1 MSLLFI
7 IIVIAIIVYS
17 YTKQQGQNS
26 ENRTNQRMWAEAA
39 HYHGL
44 KLYPA
49 SERSVFPAMNGTV
62 DGVSVEI
69 WGDFDDIGHGL
80 IFCKAI
86 FAQSL
91 PFQLSIIK
99 GDFNEENI
107 GSAFEIR
114 GLTAPGITVRASDR
128 KQLNAFLNGQN
139 IMNILKNC
147 VSGSQVAKMT
157 DSYLILGVSGI
168 NDGMKLYG
176 FIERAAAA
184 AKTLSGSRISDL
196 PAIPMVEDT
205 EKLPV
210 PTVKTQSYKPV
221 VSKVEAVPED
231 PAPQEYYKPT
241 ATESEPVIPEEC
253 VIEQKSEPVI
263 PEEKTAPPQFKP
275 VCTPKEP
282 VPEVTEKEPL
292 DLSAEGLSKALFSAS
307 FPGEKE
313 KAVFQKVIGQTVQW
327 RGTLKSVYPYST
339 DFVFGKGPGVKA
351 VFEICEIA
359 SSYGMKA
366 KIKATVSFGEE
377 AMSVLKGQTGKEFAF
392 TGTLLKMEGF
402 SKEILVEK
410 GFLTE

>member
-17 YTKQQGQNS
+17 FTKQQGQNS

-49 SERSVFPAMNGTV
+49 SEKSVFPAMNGTV

-69 WGDFDDIGHGL
+69 WGDFDDSGHAL

-86 FAQSL
+86 FAQTL
-91 PFQLSIIK
+91 PFQLSIVK
-99 GDFNEENI
+99 GDFNEDNI

-114 GLTAPGITVRASDR
+114 GLTVPGITVRASDR

-139 IMNILKNC
+139 IMNVLKNC
-147 VSGSQVAKMT
+147 IGGSQVAKMT

-176 FIERAAAA
+176 FIERAAAS
-184 AKTLSGSRISDL
+184 AKALSGCRISDL
-196 PAIPMVEDT
+196 PAIRVVEDT
-205 EKLPV
+205 EKLPD
-210 PTVKTQSYKPV
+210 PTVKTQTYKPV
-221 VSKVEAVPED
+221 APTVKAVPED
-231 PAPQEYYKPT
+231 PAPQEIYKPKT
-241 ATESEPVIPEEC
+241 PKSNPSVPEEKPVEQKPEPVIPK
-253 VIEQKSEPVI
+253 EQP
-263 PEEKTAPPQFKP
+263 APPQFKP
-275 VCTPKEP
+275 VYTPKEP
-282 VPEVTEKEPL
+282 APEVSAEEPL
-292 DLSAEGLSKALFSAS
+292 DLSAEGLAKALFSAS

-313 KAVFQKVIGQTVQW
+313 KALFQKVIGQTVQW

-339 DFVFGKGPGVKA
+339 DFVFGKGPAVKA

-410 GFLTE
+410 GSLTE

>member
-69 WGDFDDIGHGL
+69 WGDFDDNGHGL

-139 IMNILKNC
+139 MNVLKNC
-147 VSGSQVAKMT
+147 IGSSQVAKMT
-157 DSYLILGVSGI
+157 DSYLILGVAGI
-168 NDGMKLYG
+168 NDGMKVYG

-184 AKTLSGSRISDL
+184 AKTLSCTRISDL
-196 PAIPMVEDT
+196 PAIPMVDDL
-205 EKLPV
+205 EKLHT
-210 PTVKTQSYKPV
+210 PTAQVQAYKPV
-221 VSKVEAVPED
+221 APKVEAVPED
-231 PAPQEYYKPT
+231 PAPQEICKP
-241 ATESEPVIPEEC
+241 AEPEKEVVIPE
-253 VIEQKSEPVI
+253 VKTVEQKYKPDV
-263 PEEKTAPPQFKP
+263 PEEKPAPPQFKP
-275 VCTPKEP
+275 VYTPKEP
-282 VPEVTEKEPL
+282 APEVPAEELL

-313 KAVFQKVIGQTVQW
+313 KALFQKVIGQTIQW

-339 DFVFGKGPGVKA
+339 DFVFGKGPGTKA

-392 TGTLLKMEGF
+392 MGTLLKMEGF

-410 GFLTE
+410 GSLTE